1 MEPKQEPMAQD
12 SKGVKSAL
20 TDATRL
26 RLFIESVADYAL
38 YMLSPDGY
46 VISWNAGAQRIKGYT
61 QDEIIGEHFS
71 RFYSEADR
79 AAGLPERGLRT
90 ALEQGKFEGEGW
102 RVRKDGTLFWAN
114 VVIDPIRDSDGELI
128 GFAKITRDITERKRA
143 DEALHASEERFRMLV
158 QGVTDYAIYMLS
170 PDGEVTNWNSGAE
183 RIKGYRRD
191 EVLNT
196 HFSRFYTKEESAA
209 GLPARA
215 LHIATTEG
223 RFESEG
229 WRVRKDGT
237 RFWAHVVIDRI
248 RNDMG
253 ELVGFAKI
261 TRDITER
268 RDAAAALERAKEAL
282 FQSQKLEALGKL
294 TGGVAHDFN
303 NLLAV
308 IVSGL
313 ELLSNEVQG
322 PFAVKTI
329 ESMQRAATRGATL
342 TGQLLSFARRQ
353 PLQQNKYNLNSVIN
367 AFEAVLRRACGDAVK
382 FELNAQERLSPVF
395 LDATQFEAALLN
407 LVTNAHDAMPD
418 GGTLAITTEN
428 VELRQNEVGNLPQG
442 RFVKLTVRD
451 TGTGMPAEVA
461 AHAIEP
467 FFTTKGPGKGTGM
480 GLSQVYGLV
489 HQSGGDLVL
498 ESEVGKGTAVSL
510 YLPALEATEEDLAS
524 ADTNAG
530 NDKALLVDDQ
540 PDVLDVAVDLFRSMG
555 YEVFS
560 ANNGAGALDIMKRM
574 PDIDVLFTDV
584 LMPGMNGIQLAQEAR
599 KCAPG
604 IKVILASGYPAPALA
619 AENTGFRDFD
629 FVSKPYRMSE
639 ILKLL
644 RKKR

>member
-1 MEPKQEPMAQD
+1 
-12 SKGVKSAL
+12 
-20 TDATRL
+20 
-26 RLFIESVADYAL
+26 
-38 YMLSPDGY
+38 
-46 VISWNAGAQRIKGYT
+46 
-61 QDEIIGEHFS
+61 
-71 RFYSEADR
+71 
-79 AAGLPERGLRT
+79 
-90 ALEQGKFEGEGW
+90 
-102 RVRKDGTLFWAN
+102 
-114 VVIDPIRDSDGELI
+114 
-128 GFAKITRDITERKRA
+128 
-143 DEALHASEERFRMLV
+143 
-158 QGVTDYAIYMLS
+158 
-170 PDGEVTNWNSGAE
+170 
-183 RIKGYRRD
+183 
-191 EVLNT
+191 
-196 HFSRFYTKEESAA
+196 
-209 GLPARA
+209 
-215 LHIATTEG
+215 
-223 RFESEG
+223 
-229 WRVRKDGT
+229 
-237 RFWAHVVIDRI
+237 
-248 RNDMG
+248 
-253 ELVGFAKI
+253 
-261 TRDITER
+261 
-268 RDAAAALERAKEAL
+268 
-282 FQSQKLEALGKL
+282 
-294 TGGVAHDFN
+294 
-303 NLLAV
+303 
-308 IVSGL
+308 
-313 ELLSNEVQG
+313 
-322 PFAVKTI
+322 
-329 ESMQRAATRGATL
+329 
-342 TGQLLSFARRQ
+342 
-353 PLQQNKYNLNSVIN
+353 
-367 AFEAVLRRACGDAVK
+367 
-382 FELNAQERLSPVF
+382 VF

-442 RFVKLTVRD
+442 QYVKLTVRD
-451 TGTGMPAEVA
+451 TGMGMPAEVA

-530 NDKALLVDDQ
+530 NDKALVVDDQ
-540 PDVLDVAVDLFRSMG
+540 PDVLDVAVELFRSMG

-644 RKKR
+644 RKKG